1 MHDMKEKITDICDM
15 KKRLTSFVQAKME
28 MGLESIDAQDATV
41 LGELVDMI
49 KDFSE
54 IEKNCY
60 EACYYKSVIE
70 AMDEYDDYDDN
81 ERAGYPKRDRMG
93 RFSPNRSQTGRD
105 VRTSSNERMGYIPD
119 PRVDWHWK
127 DDRMDDPDKER
138 YGKPFSEYRMAKR
151 NYTETHSEKDKQ
163 KMHDSANE
171 HMMSSIATIREIWD
185 TADPELRNRMKA
197 DMQKLV
203 NELN

>member
-28 MGLESIDAQDATV
+28 MGLESVDAEDATV

-60 EACYYKSVIE
+60 EACYCKSVIE
-70 AMDEYDDYDDN
+70 AMDEYDEYDEDG
-81 ERAGYPKRDRMG
+81 RAGYPKRDRMG
-93 RFSPNRSQTGRD
+93 RYAPKRSQTGRD
-105 VRTSSNERMGYIPD
+105 IRTSNERMGYIPD
-119 PRVDWHWK
+119 PRADWHWK

-151 NYTETHSEKDKQ
+151 NFTSSHSEQDKQ
-163 KMHDSANE
+163 KMKDSANE
-171 HMMSSIATIREIWD
+171 HVMSSIATLREIWD
-185 TADPELRNRMKA
+185 SADPELRTRMKA

-203 NELN
+203 NEMN